1 MSAYSTPSSSPPPT
15 PSRRRARNCA
25 RRCERA
31 CCALASF
38 FPLAFVYSITT
49 WAVWVV
55 GSVGFGSH
63 RSKHVWWL
71 VQAGSLLGITLYIL
85 ANWSYTVAA
94 FTDPGAPLEASK
106 TSPGKINGRYSVLP
120 TSEPSSEQGH
130 VQNITVSSTGA
141 ARFCKKCHT
150 PKPDRTHHCST
161 CKRCVLKMDH
171 HCPWLSTC
179 LGLHNYKAF
188 VLFLIYT
195 SLFCWVCFANS
206 AWWMWKELFEQ
217 SGYLDEIAPVNIIL
231 LSVIAGIIGLV
242 LSAFTGWHIYLCMK
256 GQTTIEKLEKT
267 RYLSGV
273 RSLVERN
280 RQEQQLN
287 HHRRSSEGVA
297 ERLQRVGE
305 QILEFHANAVPGAS
319 RYEEGEEHTS
329 PVPSVYNS
337 MRQPASYLPNQSTS
351 SESPYDTGNNRDT
364 PALRALRRTY
374 SHMESERESDRYAQ
388 YVEDQESEGMPHAF
402 DLGWRRNLS
411 HLFGPNPLL
420 WGLPICN
427 TTGDGW
433 RWEVSSKWM
442 VAQEEAGKRKERR
455 LAAMM
460 NQNAASQG
468 EGVGLRGGGYEGYEQ
483 DRERSYN
490 YDEDE
495 NDQAPRNG
503 DGDVYSRSAV
513 SMRTFPSSM
522 ATAGRGRRR
531 HRKDFDRAEPNGQ
544 IESFQVSGSSDED
557 GYEDTDSD
565 IGYDGTDDAER
576 GWERRNRARK
586 VRGPVGLR

>member
-1 MSAYSTPSSSPPPT
+1 MPSYSTPSSSPPPT
-15 PSRRRARNCA
+15 PGRRRRQSCA
-25 RRCERA
+25 QRCERG
-31 CCALASF
+31 CCTVATY

-55 GSVGFGSH
+55 ASIGFGSH

-71 VQAGSLLGITLYIL
+71 IQAISLLGVTLYCL

-94 FTDPGAPLEASK
+94 FTDPGSPLKPPADASSK
-106 TSPGKINGRYSVLP
+106 GRGRYSVLP
-120 TSEPSSEQGH
+120 THEPAAADPSLYQA
-130 VQNITVSSTGA
+130 VTVSSTGA
-141 ARFCKKCHT
+141 PRFCKKCHVS
-150 PKPDRTHHCST
+150 KPDRTHHCST

-195 SLFCWVCFANS
+195 SLFCWVCFANA

-242 LSAFTGWHIYLCMK
+242 LTAFTGWHLYLCWK

-273 RSLVERN
+273 RAQVERN
-280 RQEQQLN
+280 RQDQQLN
-287 HHRRSSEGVA
+287 HRREASEGVA
-297 ERLQRVGE
+297 GRLQRAGE
-305 QILEFHANAVPGAS
+305 QFLEWNANAVPGAS

-329 PVPSVYNS
+329 PVPSVYDSNS
-337 MRQPASYLPNQSTS
+337 RHVPRPQDS
-351 SESPYDTGNNRDT
+351 DT

-374 SHMESERESDRYAQ
+374 SHLEAERERDRY
-388 YVEDQESEGMPHAF
+388 VEYLDDKDSEDMPNAF
-402 DLGWRRNLS
+402 DLGWRRNLN

-420 WGLPICN
+420 WALPICN

-433 RWEVSSKWM
+433 RWEVSPKWM
-442 VAQEEAGKRKERR
+442 AAQEEIAKRKDRR

-460 NQNAASQG
+460 DQG
-468 EGVGLRGGGYEGYEQ
+468 RNESANGHAGYEQ
-483 DRERSYN
+483 DRDWRSQYHYG
-490 YDEDE
+490 YDGQDE
-495 NDQAPRNG
+495 TQHQHQQHQPGSHA
-503 DGDVYSRSAV
+503 DVYSRSAV
-513 SMRTFPSSM
+513 SMKHLPPHGLGSTSSSD
-522 ATAGRGRRR
+522 RSRRR
-531 HRKDFDRAEPNGQ
+531 QRRDFDRAEPF
-544 IESFQVSGSSDED
+544 EVSSSED
-557 GYEDTDSD
+557 DDDDNDDDDTDSD
-565 IGYDGTDDAER
+565 VGYNDNDAER
-576 GWERRNRARK
+576 GWARRNRA
-586 VRGPVGLR
+586 LR